1 MKTTD
6 FDFNLPSD
14 LIAQRPFANKA
25 QTPMLVFCNE
35 KIYDKKLNDIVD
47 YLQEGDVLVFNNAKV
62 IKAKFSAQIQRN
74 LAKLEVNLDQECHGL
89 IADEKFTIWQAL
101 CKPAKKVVIGDIL
114 KISADFFAEVIEKN
128 NDGFIRIKFN
138 CGNLELVEMLD
149 KYGQIPLPPYIKR
162 LEKNLDDEKNYQT
175 IYAKEG
181 NAVACPTAGLHF
193 NQEIFNK
200 INSKKIIQVFVTLN
214 VGAGTFLPVRSEFIK
229 DHEMH
234 QESFVIDEKTC
245 EIINNAKKN
254 NKKII
259 AIGTTALRVLESV
272 ANEKNQV
279 EAKKSTTKIF
289 ITPPYNFKIV
299 DILVTNFHLPKS
311 TLLMLISAFIGK
323 ENAKKIY
330 QHAIEKKYRFF
341 SYGDSSLLFRSQDH

>member
-1 MKTTD
+1 MKTSD
-6 FDFNLPSD
+6 FNFNLPSE
-14 LIAQRPFANKA
+14 LIAQQPFVKKE

-74 LAKLEVNLDQECHGL
+74 LSTIEVNLDQEIEG
-89 IADEKFTIWQAL
+89 IETDSKSTIWRAL
-101 CKPAKKVVIGDIL
+101 CKPAKKILIGDIL
-114 KISADFFAEVIEKN
+114 KISEDFYSEVIDKN
-128 NDGFIRIKFN
+128 IDGFIKLKFN
-138 CGNLELVEMLD
+138 YQSKEIVEKLE

-162 LEKNLDDEKNYQT
+162 LEKNLDDEENYQT
-175 IYAKEG
+175 IYASKG

-193 NQEIFNK
+193 NQEIFDK
-200 INSKKIIQVFVTLN
+200 INSKKIIKVFVTLN
-214 VGAGTFLPVRSEFIK
+214 VGAGTFLPVRSEFIE

-254 NKKII
+254 KNRII

-272 ANEKNQV
+272 VNDKNQV
-279 EAKKSTTKIF
+279 EAKKTTTKIF
-289 ITPPYNFKIV
+289 ITPPYDFKIV
-299 DILVTNFHLPKS
+299 DILLTNFHLPKS
-311 TLLMLISAFIGK
+311 TLFMLVCAFIGK
-323 ENAKKIY
+323 ENAQEIY
-330 QHAIEKKYRFF
+330 QHAIKNNYRFF
-341 SYGDSSLLFRSQDH
+341 SYGDASLLFRK

>member
-1 MKTTD
+1 
-6 FDFNLPSD
+6 
-14 LIAQRPFANKA
+14 
-25 QTPMLVFCNE
+25 MLVFCNE

-74 LAKLEVNLDQECHGL
+74 LAKLEVNLDQECQGL
-89 IADEKFTIWQAL
+89 INDEKLTIWQAL

-114 KISADFFAEVIEKN
+114 KISESFKGEVIEKN
-128 NDGFIRIKFN
+128 NDGFIKIKFN
-138 CGNLELVEMLD
+138 NSNLELAEMLD

-193 NQEIFNK
+193 SQEIFDK

-234 QESFVIDEKTC
+234 EESFVIDEKTC
-245 EIINNAKKN
+245 EIINHAKKN
-254 NKKII
+254 KNKII
-259 AIGTTALRVLESV
+259 AIGTTSLRVLESV

-279 EAKKSTTKIF
+279 VAKKSTTKIF

-311 TLLMLISAFIGK
+311 TLLMLISAFVGK

>member
-6 FDFNLPSD
+6 FNFDLPSD

-74 LAKLEVNLDQECHGL
+74 LAKLEVNLDQECHGS
-89 IADEKFTIWQAL
+89 ISDKKFTIWQAL

-162 LEKNLDDEKNYQT
+162 SEKNLDDEKNYQT

-193 NQEIFNK
+193 NQEIFDK

-214 VGAGTFLPVRSEFIK
+214 VGAGTFLPVRSEFIE

-234 QESFVIDEKTC
+234 EESFIIDEKTC

-311 TLLMLISAFIGK
+311 TLLMLISAFVGK